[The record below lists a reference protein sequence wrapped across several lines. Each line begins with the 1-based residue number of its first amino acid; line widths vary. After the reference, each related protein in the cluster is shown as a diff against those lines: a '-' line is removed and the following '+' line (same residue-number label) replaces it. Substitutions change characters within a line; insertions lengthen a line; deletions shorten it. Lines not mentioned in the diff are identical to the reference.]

1 MPKSVFYKCTKKDID
16 EITKKIINI
25 LNSGASDALK
35 FETYQGQGREKNDNF
50 RNTYFLKK
58 DEVVKDIII
67 KNLKSSDI
75 SDVQVDE
82 RLEQWRNGN
91 LMYIYLMTA
100 SLSTDSVKYEKT
112 DVYLKV
118 ELVEI
123 KGNKKIVLVISL
135 HAPERSMT
143 RNYQRLK

>member
-35 FETYQGQGREKNDNF
+35 FETYQGKGREKNDNF

-135 HAPERSMT
+135 HEPERSMT